1 MLEGKKTDT
10 TSSEVKEA
18 LPIFGP
24 FDLSKIVD
32 GLNPVNAAFRIFNSN
47 VNVLSES
54 FQTTLVNSINTME
67 TAVTSLAMKFGG
79 NREMVGEIEKSLSLA
94 RSSVVSLG
102 GTLDDV
108 VNIQAGVIKGLQT
121 QTILDKESYG
131 DLYAIGNLINDGTK
145 TTAESTASL
154 VKQFSDAGYGLYN
167 ISKEMGTIIS
177 NAREIGVATSAVYK
191 QLSDNIGVVSLYNF
205 ENGVQGMAKMAT
217 EAAGLRLNMADV
229 LKVADKVF
237 NPEDAIQMAADMQR
251 LGVNV
256 TSLLDPYK
264 LMDMGRNHPEEL
276 QKSMEEMLGSLTY
289 FDEKQQ
295 AIRIL
300 PNEQGRLRKIAEA
313 MGMGAKEAAQM
324 AVNFADMDRKM
335 SKIKFSSDFATEED
349 KQLVAHMAQIGE
361 KGTQFEGKYV
371 VNLLDESGEPTL
383 KAVEELTKADKERLK
398 KMEGDKGKSPTELQI
413 EANNYLSNINNSL
426 KAREGVVPTAMAAST
441 SFQKIQK
448 GIYERVDPVIKG
460 VGAAYG
466 MVENKKGYIDVKP
479 AISKA
484 EKVAENTLGGFVN
497 ALQNGET
504 DTKKIF
510 NNLKGSFNDLVTDF
524 GNASKKI
531 AEFSNRISEE
541 GVKSGKYS
549 ETHKY
554 DDLVNSITNMVT
566 TVTNKFGIILSNSN
580 TTPNTTVVTN
590 SNYTPTTNSN
600 YPITPSSSQPAP
612 PPTITIPPASNTL
625 PVTNANYT
633 VSSQPAPPSSSTIT
647 IPTASNTLPVT
658 NANYQIPSQ
667 STTNTP
673 TLIQRITTPQTNN
686 VGVTPT
692 TNNSL
697 STQQQSLT
705 NLSKLFKEIDDNI
718 NNLST
723 SKIQQSS
730 VPSTSIDWVSI
741 ISTGSALGFGN
752 ALSKFENPGTIKMT
766 LYGDKA
772 GLGLQITNSVGKME
786 STIGNAITESQK
798 SNTNVVTKA
807 EVKKEE
813 SSTQKNTISVPTS
826 YTTPNEL
833 KGAVQ
838 KPFIGPVQPEKTSVI
853 TATPPP
859 TPEPIINVVKPKI
872 GGEDETSLISEIV
885 KNENNIIN
893 EVKDS
898 RIPMVLPEETKK
910 ETNMFLLPSTTEK
923 PYDVNAPL
931 KPKEETVENKGTKV
945 ESPKTVEIV
954 KKEIVNTKLTETIK
968 PPISYTTP
976 NELKGAIQKPFIGPI
991 QPEKNSVVTATPPPV
1006 PEPTI
1011 KFTMPKIGGE
1021 DEKTLI
1027 SELIRNEENI
1037 RNEVKE
1043 FKTSTVSSV
1052 ESKKEPSLFSLTPVL
1067 PKETPYNI
1075 NPPLRPKEEE
1085 KEKGIVPGVKSDD
1098 SLKMMLPY
1106 LEKFGALDRI
1116 KDLVGKEKTITPV
1129 SPPLPEP
1136 TIKFT
1141 TPKIGGE
1148 DETSLISKIIRN
1160 ENNIINEVKDFR
1172 TPMVL
1177 PEEPKKEK
1185 TEPSFNILKQTEKPY
1200 DIKVPLRPKEQSIEK
1215 EIKTV
1220 DTEQSKILKF
1230 ENDFLGNFNK
1240 MNETL
1245 DKGFNSQVSSA
1256 DLSNKN
1262 IEKDGEIKTQ
1272 ILSANVKLSD
1282 DFTKGISNI
1291 TNIDNNQVNQTPTTE
1306 LKMTDEIK
1314 NLLGKNQSQTF
1325 VEKLTT
1331 VPPILNPTI
1340 KLPDYLNN
1348 VKPEGETSI
1357 KVKEDIIS
1365 TTKKTTELFNDINK
1379 IYNPSSLIANLNE
1392 SNKGLYSTINKVITP
1407 VNEGSVTNVKPPV
1420 TTTPISNVI
1429 PPAITNVS
1437 NVIKTETVT
1446 KDVNH
1451 KFDDIK
1457 GDITINVPNM
1467 PNLEAALN
1475 NPQFIGDLQ
1484 RKIVNHVIN
1493 QKIMEGTGNYG
1504 YNV

>member
-18 LPIFGP
+18 LPIFGD
-24 FDLSKIVD
+24 FDLGKVAD
-32 GLNPVNAAFRIFNSN
+32 GLNPVNAAFRILNSN

-54 FQTTLVNSINTME
+54 FQTKLVESINKME

-131 DLYAIGNLINDGTK
+131 DLYAIGNLINDGAK
-145 TTAESTASL
+145 TTAESTANL

-566 TVTNKFGIILSNSN
+566 TVTNKFGVILSNSN

-590 SNYTPTTNSN
+590 SNYTPTTNPN

-612 PPTITIPPASNTL
+612 PPSSTITIPPASNTLPVINANYPVSSQPAPPPSSTITIPPASNTL
-625 PVTNANYT
+625 PVTNANY
-633 VSSQPAPPSSSTIT
+633 
-647 IPTASNTLPVT
+647 
-658 NANYQIPSQ
+658 QIPSQ
-667 STTNTP
+667 PTTNTP
-673 TLIQRITTPQTNN
+673 PLIQRITTPQTNN
-686 VGVTPT
+686 VGVAPT

-730 VPSTSIDWVSI
+730 IPSTSIDWVSI

-772 GLGLQITNSVGKME
+772 GLGLQISNSVGKME
-786 STIGNAITESQK
+786 NTIGNAITESQK
-798 SNTNVVTKA
+798 SNTNVVTKT

-838 KPFIGPVQPEKTSVI
+838 KPFIGPIQPEKTSVI

-885 KNENNIIN
+885 RNENNIIN
-893 EVKDS
+893 EVKDWKT
-898 RIPMVLPEETKK
+898 PMVLPEETKK

-923 PYDVNAPL
+923 PYDVNTPL
-931 KPKEETVENKGTKV
+931 KPKEEEKEKTITPTETKTIETKPTTDIFGSSNKLTDSIVNFLNKNKPV
-945 ESPKTVEIV
+945 TTDIKESPISPVVDLSKISDNLKTL
-954 KKEIVNTKLTETIK
+954 LTEKTITPVS
-968 PPISYTTP
+968 PPS
-976 NELKGAIQKPFIGPI
+976 
-991 QPEKNSVVTATPPPV
+991 

-1021 DEKTLI
+1021 DE
-1027 SELIRNEENI
+1027 
-1037 RNEVKE
+1037 
-1043 FKTSTVSSV
+1043 
-1052 ESKKEPSLFSLTPVL
+1052 
-1067 PKETPYNI
+1067 
-1075 NPPLRPKEEE
+1075 
-1085 KEKGIVPGVKSDD
+1085 
-1098 SLKMMLPY
+1098 
-1106 LEKFGALDRI
+1106 
-1116 KDLVGKEKTITPV
+1116 
-1129 SPPLPEP
+1129 
-1136 TIKFT
+1136 
-1141 TPKIGGE
+1141 
-1148 DETSLISKIIRN
+1148 TSLISEIIRN
-1160 ENNIINEVKDFR
+1160 ENNIINEVKDLR
-1172 TPMVL
+1172 TPMAL

-1185 TEPSFNILKQTEKPY
+1185 TAPVFNILKQTEKPY

-1437 NVIKTETVT
+1437 NVTRTETVT

-1493 QKIMEGTGNYG
+1493 QKILEGAGNYS

>member
-1 MLEGKKTDT
+1 MLNTKKTESDE
-10 TSSEVKEA
+10 SSKSA
-18 LPIFGP
+18 IPIFDT
-24 FDLSKIVD
+24 FSLSKIAE

-54 FQTTLVNSINTME
+54 FQGTLVKSIETME
-67 TAVTSLAMKFGG
+67 TAVTNLAMKFGG

-94 RSSVVSLG
+94 RSSVISLG

-191 QLSDNIGVVSLYNF
+191 QLTDNIGVVSLYNF

-466 MVENKKGYIDVKP
+466 MVENKKGYINVKP
-479 AISKA
+479 AVSKA
-484 EKVAENTLGGFVN
+484 EEVAKNTLGGFLN
-497 ALQNGET
+497 ALENGET
-504 DTKKIF
+504 DMTTIF
-510 NNLKGSFNDLVTDF
+510 GKLKGSFNGLVTDF
-524 GNASKKI
+524 GNASKNI

-566 TVTNKFGIILSNSN
+566 TVTNKFGVILSNSN
-580 TTPNTTVVTN
+580 TTPNTTIVTN
-590 SNYTPTTNSN
+590 SNYTPTTNPN

-612 PPTITIPPASNTL
+612 PPSSTITIPPASNTL
-625 PVTNANYT
+625 PVTNANY
-633 VSSQPAPPSSSTIT
+633 
-647 IPTASNTLPVT
+647 
-658 NANYQIPSQ
+658 QIPSQ
-667 STTNTP
+667 PTTNTP
-673 TLIQRITTPQTNN
+673 PLIQQITTPQTNN
-686 VGVTPT
+686 NVGVTSANYPSLPQQPSIIPPT
-692 TNNSL
+692 
-697 STQQQSLT
+697 LT
-705 NLSKLFKEIDDNI
+705 IPAI
-718 NNLST
+718 QPT
-723 SKIQQSS
+723 SI
-730 VPSTSIDWVSI
+730 PSTSIDWVSI
-741 ISTGSALGFGN
+741 ISTGSALGFGT

-766 LYGDKA
+766 LYGDKV
-772 GLGLQITNSVGKME
+772 GLGLQISNSVGKME

-798 SNTNVVTKA
+798 SNTNVTTKV
-807 EVKKEE
+807 EIKKEE
-813 SSTQKNTISVPTS
+813 KPADKNNISVPTP
-826 YTTPNEL
+826 TPLPSKIEV
-833 KGAVQ
+833 KT
-838 KPFIGPVQPEKTSVI
+838 PENNTI
-853 TATPPP
+853 TNNTINVTPPP
-859 TPEPIINVVKPKI
+859 KTPESVPPIIKFTTPKP
-872 GGEDETSLISEIV
+872 GGEDETSLISDIKKEETKKNEVKDLRTPMALPEEPKKETGVFSLLQTTEKPYDVKSPLRPKEEEKEKGIVPNMKSEDRLKMMLPYLEKFGALDRIIDLVGKEKEKTSPVINILKQTEKPYDVKSPLRPKEEKTSVVTVTPQTAPEPIIKFTIPKIEKEDETSLISEIIR
-885 KNENNIIN
+885 NENNIIN
-893 EVKDS
+893 EVKDW
-898 RIPMVLPEETKK
+898 RAPMVLPEEPKK
-910 ETNMFLLPSTTEK
+910 EKTITPTETKTIETRPTTDIFGGSNKLTDSIVNFLNKNKPITTDIKESPISPVVDLSKISDNLKTLLTEK
-923 PYDVNAPL
+923 
-931 KPKEETVENKGTKV
+931 
-945 ESPKTVEIV
+945 
-954 KKEIVNTKLTETIK
+954 TI
-968 PPISYTTP
+968 TP
-976 NELKGAIQKPFIGPI
+976 V
-991 QPEKNSVVTATPPPV
+991 SPPPV

-1021 DEKTLI
+1021 DETSLI

-1037 RNEVKE
+1037 RNEVKD
-1043 FKTSTVSSV
+1043 
-1052 ESKKEPSLFSLTPVL
+1052 
-1067 PKETPYNI
+1067 
-1075 NPPLRPKEEE
+1075 LR
-1085 KEKGIVPGVKSDD
+1085 
-1098 SLKMMLPY
+1098 
-1106 LEKFGALDRI
+1106 A
-1116 KDLVGKEKTITPV
+1116 
-1129 SPPLPEP
+1129 
-1136 TIKFT
+1136 
-1141 TPKIGGE
+1141 
-1148 DETSLISKIIRN
+1148 
-1160 ENNIINEVKDFR
+1160 
-1172 TPMVL
+1172 PMSL

-1185 TEPSFNILKQTEKPY
+1185 TEPIFNILKQTEKPY

-1245 DKGFNSQVSSA
+1245 DKGFNAQVSSA
-1256 DLSNKN
+1256 DLNNKN

-1437 NVIKTETVT
+1437 NVVRTETVT
-1446 KDVNH
+1446 KDINH

-1493 QKIMEGTGNYG
+1493 QKILEGAGNYS